1 MSAGMQERLIAAS
14 EAGQVLPEAEDY
26 LDPRFEGDEAE
37 AAARW
42 IEANPRH
49 SAFHLLMTL
58 ERWAPEVYAGIP
70 ADVRAKVLAATL
82 AEHRQLNDFGYLA
95 PDGSYDGPAALALLE
110 LGRAAGPS

>member
-42 IEANPRH
+42 IEANPGH

-58 ERWAPEVYAGIP
+58 ERWAPEVYAGVP
-70 ADVRAKVLAATL
+70 AARRAQGRAATL
-82 AEHRQLNDFGYLA
+82 AEHRQLNDFGCPA
-95 PDGSYDGPAALALLE
+95 PTAATTGPP
-110 LGRAAGPS
+110 RWRWSSS

>member
-42 IEANPRH
+42 IEANP
-49 SAFHLLMTL
+49 
-58 ERWAPEVYAGIP
+58 
-70 ADVRAKVLAATL
+70 AT
-82 AEHRQLNDFGYLA
+82 
-95 PDGSYDGPAALALLE
+95 P
-110 LGRAAGPS
+110 PSTC